1 MEAELK
7 KNDSQQYEL
16 TGELSFQTVPDL
28 SEQIEMLL
36 QENAELVIGLNKVSR
51 ADSAGVAMLVEWQ
64 RRARQLGK
72 SLQFLDIPEQM
83 LSIVRVSGLDSILPL
98 SRSTV

>member
-1 MEAELK
+1 MNAVLEKNAKQQFEL
-7 KNDSQQYEL
+7 S
-16 TGELSFQTVPDL
+16 GELSFQSVPAL
-28 SEQIEMLL
+28 TGHIEPLL
-36 QENAELVIGLNKVSR
+36 QDNADLVIRLDKVSR

-64 RRARQLGK
+64 RLAQLQGK